1 MKFLKRKNKKSSNA
15 PTSTNIQTLDSISVY
30 TNAVHSEDL
39 PHSLSLSSS
48 EKPGLNSNKHSM
60 RTSRRNKKT
69 TNRIKAKSSYD
80 KKILE
85 VEAKLKSQ
93 LRQLASGSYDEHQ
106 SDNEKENGYSNSML
120 ENRNMRLMSTAGVL
134 LFDGLGKAIT

>member
-1 MKFLKRKNKKSSNA
+1 
-15 PTSTNIQTLDSISVY
+15 
-30 TNAVHSEDL
+30 
-39 PHSLSLSSS
+39 
-48 EKPGLNSNKHSM
+48 M

-134 LFDGLGKAIT
+134 LFDGLGKTIT